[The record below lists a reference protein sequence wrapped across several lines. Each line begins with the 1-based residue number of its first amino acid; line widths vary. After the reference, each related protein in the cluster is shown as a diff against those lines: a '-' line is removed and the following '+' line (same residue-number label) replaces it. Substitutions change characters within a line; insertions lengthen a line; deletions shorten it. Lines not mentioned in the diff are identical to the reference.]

1 MEVETLSSLAE
12 TKCFVCSIEITF
24 FGDADELL
32 GPFASSMADQ
42 TQGDSSRWQPY
53 WDETYKR
60 YYWSDG
66 NESVRRRPPRFSPRS
81 LVVVFFQVWETP
93 KGCVEPPPPD
103 PESSDTSE
111 AQQQQYSTSEYAL
124 STAAYGNTASSD
136 VRYQPY
142 AVPPTIPSTI
152 STGKRLVGQEARD
165 LRQLYHY
172 FDYNA
177 WNEELNRTNANQKKK
192 VKLTKKE
199 LDAIKA
205 RRAAIKKK
213 HRDKWLLE
221 D

>member
-1 MEVETLSSLAE
+1 
-12 TKCFVCSIEITF
+12 
-24 FGDADELL
+24 
-32 GPFASSMADQ
+32 MADI
-42 TQGDSSRWQPY
+42 TKESPTTSSAISDPSTKWQPY
-53 WDETYKR
+53 WDENYKR

-66 NESVRRRPPRFSPRS
+66 NESV
-81 LVVVFFQVWETP
+81 WETP
-93 KGCVEPPPPD
+93 EGCVEPPL
-103 PESSDTSE
+103 PESKSSLNV
-111 AQQQQYSTSEYAL
+111 AHQQQYSTDDYAL
-124 STAAYGNTASSD
+124 SMAYTNVQTD
-136 VRYQPY
+136 LRYQPY
-142 AVPPTIPSTI
+142 IVPPVIPSTMN
-152 STGKRLVGQEARD
+152 TGKRLVGQDARD

-205 RRAAIKKK
+205 RRAAIKRK

>member
-1 MEVETLSSLAE
+1 
-12 TKCFVCSIEITF
+12 
-24 FGDADELL
+24 
-32 GPFASSMADQ
+32 MADQ
-42 TQGDSSRWQPY
+42 TQDETTSNWQPY
-53 WDETYKR
+53 WDENYKR

-66 NESVRRRPPRFSPRS
+66 SQS
-81 LVVVFFQVWETP
+81 VWETP
-93 KGCVEPPPPD
+93 EGCIEPPPPD
-103 PESSDTSE
+103 QQT
-111 AQQQQYSTSEYAL
+111 QQQYSTSEYTL
-124 STAAYGNTASSD
+124 SIAYTNTQSD
-136 VRYQPY
+136 LRYQPY
-142 AVPPTIPSTI
+142 IIPPVIPSTI
-152 STGKRLVGQEARD
+152 NTGKRLVGQDARD

-199 LDAIKA
+199 LDTIKA